1 VASSGAIKA
10 EPEHLILALD
20 TSTPACTAA
29 LFAADGSLFARAD
42 QVIGRGHAE
51 FLAPMIADM
60 LGGHEQVRLPPTV
73 LALSGGQRDRL
84 IPASI
89 LVGIGPGSFTGLR
102 IGIACAHGLAVGW
115 DIPIHGMSSLAL
127 IACGAP
133 GDGPIA
139 VAVSGGHGEIFVAEF
154 ARPGLK
160 PVGAVANLTPAI
172 AAGLIDARLVVGSG
186 AAALVAARG
195 SGEAIDLL
203 PAAANALSLPTALR
217 SLPPS
222 PLYARA
228 PDARP
233 VAA

>member
-1 VASSGAIKA
+1 M
-10 EPEHLILALD
+10 ILALD

-29 LFAADGSLFARAD
+29 LFAADGTLFARAD
-42 QVIGRGHAE
+42 QIIGRGHAE

-60 LGGHEQVRLPPTV
+60 LDGHV
-73 LALSGGQRDRL
+73 
-84 IPASI
+84 PATI

-115 DIPIHGMSSLAL
+115 DIPIHGLDSLAL
-127 IACGAP
+127 IAAGAP
-133 GDGPIA
+133 GDGPVA
-139 VAVSGGHGEIFVAEF
+139 VAVSGGHGEIFVAQYD
-154 ARPGLK
+154 RPRLK
-160 PVGAVANLTPAI
+160 PIGAAANLTPA
-172 AAGLIDARLVVGSG
+172 AAAAVVDATLVVGSG
-186 AAALVAARG
+186 AEALVAARG

-203 PAAANALSLPTALR
+203 PTAADALILPAALR

>member
-1 VASSGAIKA
+1 M
-10 EPEHLILALD
+10 ILALD

-29 LFAADGSLFARAD
+29 LFAADGTLFARAD
-42 QVIGRGHAE
+42 QIIGRGHAE

-60 LGGHEQVRLPPTV
+60 LGGHV
-73 LALSGGQRDRL
+73 
-84 IPASI
+84 PATI

-115 DIPIHGMSSLAL
+115 DIPIHGLDSLAL
-127 IACGAP
+127 IAAGAP
-133 GDGPIA
+133 GDGPVA
-139 VAVSGGHGEIFVAEF
+139 VAVSGGHGEIFVAQYD
-154 ARPGLK
+154 RPRLK
-160 PVGAVANLTPAI
+160 PIGAAANLTPA
-172 AAGLIDARLVVGSG
+172 AAAAVVDATLVVGSG
-186 AAALVAARG
+186 AEALVAARG

-203 PAAANALSLPTALR
+203 PTAADALILPAALR